1 MTNTI
6 HKKRAKQETQRYLT
20 ELLNA
25 GNTLAITLTQKQIVD
40 RQRIDD
46 IVSSQNVRHFLNFL
60 NREVYGRRRN
70 AKKQKIHVFIVRETS
85 FNDRHHL
92 HLIVE
97 RPFHICL
104 EDFRVA
110 ILRCW
115 MKTKFGYFNIKVDEV
130 YDLSN
135 WTDYMLKQ
143 KTKGDWYH
151 AIDWENCHLK
161 TAED

>member
-6 HKKRAKQETQRYLT
+6 QKKRAKQETHRYLA
-20 ELLNA
+20 ESLNA

-60 NREVYGRRRN
+60 NREVYGRQRN
-70 AKKQKIHVFIVRETS
+70 AKKQKINLFIVRETS

-97 RPFHICL
+97 SPFHIPL
-104 EDFRVA
+104 EDFRAA

-115 MKTKFGYFNIKVDEV
+115 MKTKFGYFNVKVEEV
-130 YDLSN
+130 HDLSN

-143 KTKGDWYH
+143 KTKGNWYD